1 MSLPEARQSR
11 IQFVGKKVERRKGRF
26 RLPLPDSP
34 HGFGKVAV
42 VPETGHDVPVN
53 EWQIVSERGNIDLFR
68 MVIVKHGAFYDI
80 KDVAY
85 FMPEHAGKIRHL
97 FVIFRWMQ
105 DQPGNITFMPL
116 DVKPFGLPYFFV

>member
-1 MSLPEARQSR
+1 
-11 IQFVGKKVERRKGRF
+11 
-26 RLPLPDSP
+26 
-34 HGFGKVAV
+34 VAV

-116 DVKPFGLPYFFV
+116 DVKPFGLPYFFVLYRHFMFSFPPTYVRHDIIPLSECAEWAGGKIHVV